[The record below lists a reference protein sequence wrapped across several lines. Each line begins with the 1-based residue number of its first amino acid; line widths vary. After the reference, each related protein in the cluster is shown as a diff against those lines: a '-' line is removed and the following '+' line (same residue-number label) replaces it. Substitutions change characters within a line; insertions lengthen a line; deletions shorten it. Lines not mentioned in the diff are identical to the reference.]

1 MGTEYILVRSL
12 ETCIFCTR
20 RVVSADGRVG
30 ALLSPLSSQQAM
42 LMQRDGTLPIV
53 LHTCTIP
60 VQRCVC
66 RPHPPISPPRHTT
79 CSARVS
85 GVSWTNRVVYTAASW
100 LTCHTKA
107 SLYKN
112 APLPPHPALTST
124 SASLL
129 STPPPPLPDPLL
141 QYHIIRR
148 YPLF

>member
-112 APLPPHPALTST
+112 TLPPHPALTST
-124 SASLL
+124 STSTSTYLL
-129 STPPPPLPDPLL
+129 STSPSFNTI
-141 QYHIIRR
+141 QR